1 MTSSGYFDGGTPEIK
16 KEYIPP
22 DYSEESN
29 VDAFPEEDDDDDD
42 DDLDDDYDSDI
53 DEGKEETEQDKI
65 LTEDKKVVTGQSNP
79 FSPTTPTT
87 PSWGAPSWGSQGST
101 PSWGRQGG
109 SSNIWGGDDDGG
121 GGYGQGTTQ
130 WGQQGQKIELNREKK
145 VIFCDFLDC
154 IVETWQSNGQPGLVP
169 RDIYDLRIRFDVWDK
184 IRAFDPERVYA
195 IIPKNL
201 ISSSSNG
208 AQGWEAAL
216 NYYCCCLSA
225 YLKKPFPCCQ
235 ILSQSVIGQ
244 RKEDLIMSALENNRK
259 PIPKEAAVLIGTNS
273 GLYGMSNMDKVAA
286 QICKIDYI
294 DLNELLTLTY

>member
-79 FSPTTPTT
+79 FSPTAPTT
-87 PSWGAPSWGSQGST
+87 PSWGSTTRGRPRST

-109 SSNIWGGDDDGG
+109 SSNIWGGNNNGG

-195 IIPKNL
+195 IIPK
-201 ISSSSNG
+201 
-208 AQGWEAAL
+208 
-216 NYYCCCLSA
+216 
-225 YLKKPFPCCQ
+225 
-235 ILSQSVIGQ
+235 
-244 RKEDLIMSALENNRK
+244 
-259 PIPKEAAVLIGTNS
+259 
-273 GLYGMSNMDKVAA
+273 LY
-286 QICKIDYI
+286 
-294 DLNELLTLTY
+294 